1 MTHGPDILENLVFIA
16 RAAFK
21 YKNFKFKCFDE
32 FVPKDINLNRTDVL
46 FMLKI
51 GKIMPFDPTLVN
63 EVFPSIYN
71 LKYKI
76 PYGVPSFFSDMN
88 MTGIIDENPQLLI
101 CEDEFNKNNET
112 VSTKAVAK
120 DTEIKKISDVMQ
132 YPYDM
137 YAKKY

>member
-1 MTHGPDILENLVFIA
+1 MSSATRLEDLVFIA
-16 RAAFK
+16 RTAFK

-32 FVPKDINLNRTDVL
+32 FVPNAIKLNKKDIL

-51 GKIMPFDPTLVN
+51 GKIMPFHPALVN

-88 MTGIIDENPQLLI
+88 MTGNIDENPQLLI
-101 CEDEFNKNNET
+101 CEDEFDTTNEK

-120 DTEIKKISDVMQ
+120 NTEIKEISEVMP

-137 YAKKY
+137 YSKKY